1 MNNCFLFYHVTLLR
15 NRTGSKRKKPH
26 RFMPL
31 FVGCC
36 EILQSFCYFQWC
48 FSFSPEKKQK
58 QKQNRQT
65 NKKKQIRSLASFL
78 HCLSQKSFQ
87 SNPNTV
93 LLYDN
98 IPNMPKKSHRGS
110 QNLGISSVLKDF
122 FMPCP
127 LLSLHV
133 HKNWS
138 NHLIWIPINSGFV
151 YGTHFLRSSAKYN
164 RKWHETRTSS
174 KTCIS
179 INFTQRD
186 F

>member
-1 MNNCFLFYHVTLLR
+1 MLWNITKLLLFPVMFFFL
-15 NRTGSKRKKPH
+15 SWKKTKTKQT
-26 RFMPL
+26 
-31 FVGCC
+31 
-36 EILQSFCYFQWC
+36 I
-48 FSFSPEKKQK
+48 KQK
-58 QKQNRQT
+58 
-65 NKKKQIRSLASFL
+65 KKIRSLASFL

-110 QNLGISSVLKDF
+110 QNSGISSVLKDF

-179 INFTQRD
+179 INFTQTLLVTVWVASNT
-186 F
+186 

>member
-1 MNNCFLFYHVTLLR
+1 MLWNITKLLLFPVMFFFL
-15 NRTGSKRKKPH
+15 SWKKTKTKTKQT
-26 RFMPL
+26 
-31 FVGCC
+31 
-36 EILQSFCYFQWC
+36 I
-48 FSFSPEKKQK
+48 KQK
-58 QKQNRQT
+58 
-65 NKKKQIRSLASFL
+65 KKIRSLASFL

-110 QNLGISSVLKDF
+110 QNSGISSVLKDF

-179 INFTQRD
+179 INFTQTLLVTVWVASNT
-186 F
+186 